1 MIVEGSKLSIY
12 FGESVEVGSTLA
24 SDALMGCVIDH
35 GIRLAVL
42 FRGLEGFGLNRRI
55 HAERFPDVSTDLP
68 LVLTAVDSHER
79 IRDALDAID
88 EAMPRGLVTLE
99 QARLATGSDVDG
111 AEFPDGPGKAA
122 QVTIY
127 CRAGE
132 KVRGRLAYREA
143 VVTLR
148 RHGASGAIVLPGVDG
163 IVAGRRGKARLFAAN
178 RNTPMAIISIGAPET
193 LQRCLPRLRE
203 LFTEPTVTLERL
215 AAVKHDG
222 ELLEAPPMVA
232 RTADWDGDVRQAIQ
246 VFTRQAAKVHGR
258 ALHAA
263 LTLRLR
269 ELGAAGATTIL
280 GDWGFSSD
288 EPPHGDKV
296 GTVASHRPTY
306 SVYIDRPEKVAELW
320 PVIDE
325 LTASHGVVTSL
336 LVPGYRER
344 AGDSMHGVLAL
355 PGDIATLWRRQEQ
368 QERDLGSL
376 PGEGGPERSEWPR
389 AFLARAEQFARKRGR
404 QEPIVRAT
412 LADGESFFVYAIE
425 PGPGESFLTLYP
437 HPERYDD
444 FVQGANGLSLP
455 PRAVIV
461 PCRSI
466 MKLELL
472 TRPPRGTPSLVTL
485 RQSP

>member
-1 MIVEGSKLSIY
+1 MIVDGSKVSVY
-12 FGESVEVGSTLA
+12 FGESVEVGSALA
-24 SDALMGCVIDH
+24 SDALMGCVMDH

-42 FRGLEGFGLNRRI
+42 FRGFEGFGLNRRI
-55 HAERFPDVSTDLP
+55 HAERFPDISTDLP
-68 LVLTAVDSHER
+68 LVLTAVDSPER

-88 EAMPRGLVTLE
+88 KTMPRGLVTLE
-99 QARLATGSDVDG
+99 RVRLATGSDVDG
-111 AEFPDGPGKAA
+111 AEFPEGPGKAA
-122 QVTIY
+122 QLTIY

-132 KVRGRLAYREA
+132 KLRGRLAYREA

-163 IVAGRRGKARLFAAN
+163 IVTGRRGKARLFVAN
-178 RNTPMAIISIGAPET
+178 RNTPMVIISIGAPEM

-222 ELLEAPPMVA
+222 ELLEAPPTVT
-232 RTADWDGDVRQAIQ
+232 RTANWARDMRQAVQ
-246 VFTRQAAKVHGR
+246 VFTRQAAKVDGQ

-288 EPPHGDKV
+288 ESPHGDKV

-306 SVYIDRPEKVAELW
+306 TVYIDRPENVAKLW

-344 AGDSMHGVLAL
+344 ASDSMEGILEL
-355 PGDIATLWRRQEQ
+355 PEDIATLWRLQEQ
-368 QERDLGSL
+368 QEGDLGSS
-376 PGEGGPERSEWPR
+376 PVDGGPEPSDWPS

-425 PGPGESFLTLYP
+425 PGPSEGFLTLYP
-437 HPERYDD
+437 HPERYDE

-466 MKLELL
+466 IKLELL
-472 TRPPRGTPSLVTL
+472 TRPPRGTRSLVTL